1 MNVHQKK
8 KKKKKEKRKTKKTKK
23 DKVKIYESRFMFQC
37 PVTINSSLASSS
49 GSPSSGV
56 HLSAG
61 SSSLVSAA
69 SGGGTTNH
77 PLGVVGAVPGGGA
90 GGLSNARMA
99 VTSAVVRPP
108 GSPTASVSPSQGHP
122 PPTTAGPTAARCCDT
137 GRPIFTDPLTGQTV
151 CSCQYELLGGYQRLG
166 ALPTAA
172 LSMYSAPYAAA
183 AAAAAS
189 EGMAAYFPSLGA
201 EQAPFY
207 TPTAAGL
214 DLKENLGA
222 GAAAAWPYPSVYHP
236 YDAAFASYPFNG
248 YGMDL
253 NGARRKNATRETT
266 STLKAWLNEH
276 KKNPYPTKGE
286 KIMLAI
292 ITKMTLTQVS
302 TWFANARRRL
312 KKENKMT
319 WEPRNRV
326 EDEDN
331 NNEDDDSGRKSVDE
345 KDRLDSK
352 DSGTG
357 SSEDGERPAHRLDLL
372 HGTSG
377 GSAGAQGRTESEWS
391 ESRADSGP
399 DSPEC
404 LYDQREPRHPLQLQ
418 HPAYLASSHGRL
430 LRHPSPESTSP
441 SGHHHLPPSTS
452 APSTGSAV
460 TTKPRIWSLADMA
473 SKDGEQQSPNAT
485 TMTGLTSP
493 YAVSPLASR
502 LPPHH
507 PLHPVMHPGTQFVRP
522 HPDFYRN
529 FYGASH
535 LGSGDMSL
543 LESYSRTL
551 GGLGGVMPPST
562 APSILT
568 SSSSSIA
575 GAGNAKPFSI
585 NGNSGVSGGHTVM
598 LTTASSGLSP
608 SSSSTA
614 SSGGSDHSPHPT
626 GGLPPSQELKSPGRV

>member
-1 MNVHQKK
+1 MSQFSFRGSPNL
-8 KKKKKEKRKTKKTKK
+8 
-23 DKVKIYESRFMFQC
+23 QC
-37 PVTINSSLASSS
+37 PVTVSTSSLASSP
-49 GSPSSGV
+49 SPASAPILSVSSASSLGSGV
-56 HLSAG
+56 G
-61 SSSLVSAA
+61 V
-69 SGGGTTNH
+69 NH
-77 PLGVVGAVPGGGA
+77 PL
-90 GGLSNARMA
+90 SNPSLQTARMA

-108 GSPTASVSPSQGHP
+108 GSPTTSVSPSQPHP
-122 PPTTAGPTAARCCDT
+122 PPTAGGPAGGRCCDT
-137 GRPIFTDPLTGQTV
+137 GRPIYTDPLTGNTV

-166 ALPTAA
+166 ALPTTA
-172 LSMYSAPYAAA
+172 LSMYTAPYAAA

-189 EGMAAYFPSLGA
+189 EGMAAYFPGLA
-201 EQAPFY
+201 EQGHFY
-207 TPTAAGL
+207 SPTATGL

-222 GAAAAWPYPSVYHP
+222 GAAAWPYPSVYPHP
-236 YDAAFASYPFNG
+236 YEAAFASYPFSG
-248 YGMDL
+248 YGVDL

-331 NNEDDDSGRKSVDE
+331 NNEDDDSGRKSVDD

-357 SSEDGERPAHRLDLL
+357 SSEDGDRPAHRMDLL
-372 HGTSG
+372 HGSG
-377 GSAGAQGRTESEWS
+377 GAGGFPVKAESEWS

-404 LYDQREPRHPLQLQ
+404 LFDQREPRHPMQLQ
-418 HPAYLASSHGRL
+418 HPAYLPSSRL
-430 LRHPSPESTSP
+430 LRHSSPEATSP
-441 SGHHHLPPSTS
+441 GSHHLPPSTS
-452 APSTGSAV
+452 ATSTGSA

-473 SKDGEQQSPNAT
+473 SKDGDQPSPNSANLVSPFT
-485 TMTGLTSP
+485 SSTGGGGGGGGKL
-493 YAVSPLASR
+493 VSPLASR

-507 PLHPVMHPGTQFVRP
+507 PLHPAMHPGSQFVRP

-529 FYGASH
+529 FYGSLH
-535 LGSGDMSL
+535 QGSGDMSL
-543 LESYSRTL
+543 LETYSRTL
-551 GGLGGVMPPST
+551 GGLGG
-562 APSILT
+562 APGILTPT
-568 SSSSSIA
+568 SSSSTDAKTFSPEVKSFPTDA
-575 GAGNAKPFSI
+575 KSFSPDVKPFPNQETTKNFSTDVKSFST
-585 NGNSGVSGGHTVM
+585 NGNPANRTSGV
-598 LTTASSGLSP
+598 LTTSSGVSP
-608 SSSSTA
+608 SSSSSSA
-614 SSGGSDHSPHPT
+614 SSAGSEPSSHHPPT
-626 GGLPPSQELKSPGRV
+626 ELKSPGRV

>member
-1 MNVHQKK
+1 MA
-8 KKKKKEKRKTKKTKK
+8 
-23 DKVKIYESRFMFQC
+23 DSYRF
-37 PVTINSSLASSS
+37 S
-49 GSPSSGV
+49 
-56 HLSAG
+56 
-61 SSSLVSAA
+61 
-69 SGGGTTNH
+69 
-77 PLGVVGAVPGGGA
+77 
-90 GGLSNARMA
+90 
-99 VTSAVVRPP
+99 
-108 GSPTASVSPSQGHP
+108 
-122 PPTTAGPTAARCCDT
+122 
-137 GRPIFTDPLTGQTV
+137 
-151 CSCQYELLGGYQRLG
+151 
-166 ALPTAA
+166 
-172 LSMYSAPYAAA
+172 
-183 AAAAAS
+183 
-189 EGMAAYFPSLGA
+189 
-201 EQAPFY
+201 
-207 TPTAAGL
+207 
-214 DLKENLGA
+214 
-222 GAAAAWPYPSVYHP
+222 
-236 YDAAFASYPFNG
+236 

-266 STLKAWLNEH
+266 STLKAWLNDH

-345 KDRLDSK
+345 KDRLGKWLIISRNAEASNLLFSPKAKLRFSAADSK

-357 SSEDGERPAHRLDLL
+357 SSEDGERPAHRMDLL
-372 HGTSG
+372 GTSG
-377 GSAGAQGRTESEWS
+377 GSTGVQGRTESEWS

-404 LYDQREPRHPLQLQ
+404 LYDQREPPRHPLQLQ

-430 LRHPSPESTSP
+430 LRHPSPESTPP
-441 SGHHHLPPSTS
+441 SSHHVPPSTTAS
-452 APSTGSAV
+452 STGSGV

-473 SKDGEQQSPNAT
+473 SKDGEQQSPIPT
-485 TMTGLTSP
+485 TMTGLSSP
-493 YAVSPLASR
+493 YGGSGGAGGGVAGGGGGGGKLMSPLASR

-507 PLHPVMHPGTQFVRP
+507 PLAMHSGTQFVRH

-529 FYGASH
+529 LYGASH

-543 LESYSRTL
+543 LETYSRTL
-551 GGLGGVMPPST
+551 GGLSGVMPPST

-568 SSSSSIA
+568 SSASAVSAS
-575 GAGNAKPFSI
+575 GKPFSI
-585 NGNSGVSGGHTVM
+585 NGGSTAPGGAVL
-598 LTTASSGLSP
+598 LTTATSGLSP

-614 SSGGSDHSPHPT
+614 SSGGSDQSPHPSLSST
-626 GGLPPSQELKSPGRV
+626 QELKSPGRV

>member
-1 MNVHQKK
+1 MSQFSFRGSPNL
-8 KKKKKEKRKTKKTKK
+8 
-23 DKVKIYESRFMFQC
+23 QC
-37 PVTINSSLASSS
+37 PVTATPSLSSTSPSPASAPVLSGGSVSSLGSAVGNSSLQ
-49 GSPSSGV
+49 G
-56 HLSAG
+56 
-61 SSSLVSAA
+61 
-69 SGGGTTNH
+69 
-77 PLGVVGAVPGGGA
+77 
-90 GGLSNARMA
+90 RMA

-108 GSPTASVSPSQGHP
+108 GSPTASVSPSHAP
-122 PPTTAGPTAARCCDT
+122 PSAGGRCCDT

-151 CSCQYELLGGYQRLG
+151 CSCQYDLLGGYQRLG

-189 EGMAAYFPSLGA
+189 EGMAAYFPGLGA
-201 EQAPFY
+201 DQAPFY

-214 DLKENLGA
+214 ELKENLGA
-222 GAAAAWPYPSVYHP
+222 GAAAAWTYPSVYHP
-236 YDAAFASYPFNG
+236 YDAAFGYPFNG

-357 SSEDGERPAHRLDLL
+357 SSEDGERPAHRLDML
-372 HGTSG
+372 HGSSGVSG
-377 GSAGAQGRTESEWS
+377 GLQGGRAESEWS

-418 HPAYLASSHGRL
+418 HPAYLSSAHGRL
-430 LRHPSPESTSP
+430 LQHPSPESTSP
-441 SGHHHLPPSTS
+441 SGHHLPASTS
-452 APSTGSAV
+452 ASSQGPGGPA
-460 TTKPRIWSLADMA
+460 KPRIWSLADMA
-473 SKDGEQQSPNAT
+473 SKDGDQQSPPQ
-485 TMTGLTSP
+485 GLQGLGSP
-493 YAVSPLASR
+493 YGGGGKLVSPLASR
-502 LPPHH
+502 MPAHH
-507 PLHPVMHPGTQFVRP
+507 PLHPMHPGSQFVRP

-543 LESYSRTL
+543 LETYSRL
-551 GGLGGVMPPST
+551 GGLGGVMPAVS
-562 APSILT
+562 APSVLT
-568 SSSSSIA
+568 SSSSTS
-575 GAGNAKPFSI
+575 GAVKSFPV
-585 NGNSGVSGGHTVM
+585 NGGPGPGGPGILLTTTSGV
-598 LTTASSGLSP
+598 SP

-614 SSGGSDHSPHPT
+614 SSGGSDQSPHP
-626 GGLPPSQELKSPGRV
+626 GNSIPPTELKSPGRV

>member
-1 MNVHQKK
+1 MSQFSFRGSPNL
-8 KKKKKEKRKTKKTKK
+8 
-23 DKVKIYESRFMFQC
+23 QC
-37 PVTINSSLASSS
+37 PVTASSSLAST
-49 GSPSSGV
+49 SPSPASAPI
-56 HLSAG
+56 LSAG
-61 SSSLVSAA
+61 SVSSLGSAA
-69 SGGGTTNH
+69 GTT
-77 PLGVVGAVPGGGA
+77 PLGTPLQSV
-90 GGLSNARMA
+90 RMA

-108 GSPTASVSPSQGHP
+108 GSPTTSVSPSQPHP
-122 PPTTAGPTAARCCDT
+122 PPSAGGPPGGRCCDT

-166 ALPTAA
+166 GLPTAA

-189 EGMAAYFPSLGA
+189 EGMAAYFPALGA

-372 HGTSG
+372 HGSG
-377 GSAGAQGRTESEWS
+377 GVPAGLQGRTESEWS

-418 HPAYLASSHGRL
+418 HPAYLAPSHARL
-430 LRHPSPESTSP
+430 LHHPPPQSTSP
-441 SGHHHLPPSTS
+441 SSHHLPPSTS
-452 APSTGSAV
+452 ASSTGS

-473 SKDGEQQSPNAT
+473 SKDGDHHSPNP
-485 TMTGLTSP
+485 TMTGLPSP
-493 YAVSPLASR
+493 YGAGGGGGGAPGKLVSPLASR

-507 PLHPVMHPGTQFVRP
+507 PLHPAMHPGSQFVRP

-543 LESYSRTL
+543 LETYSRTL
-551 GGLGGVMPPST
+551 GGLGGVMPPSS
-562 APSILT
+562 APNILT
-568 SSSSSIA
+568 SSSSSSS
-575 GAGNAKPFSI
+575 GTAKPFSI
-585 NGNSGVSGGHTVM
+585 NGGSIGGPVLLTTANSGV
-598 LTTASSGLSP
+598 SP

-614 SSGGSDHSPHPT
+614 SSGGSEQSPHP
-626 GGLPPSQELKSPGRV
+626 GGNNLPPSELKSPGRV

>member
-1 MNVHQKK
+1 
-8 KKKKKEKRKTKKTKK
+8 
-23 DKVKIYESRFMFQC
+23 C
-37 PVTINSSLASSS
+37 PVTVNSSLA
-49 GSPSSGV
+49 PSSASPVTGV
-56 HLSAG
+56 ILSAG
-61 SSSLVSAA
+61 GSSLVSSVAA
-69 SGGGTTNH
+69 STTTNH
-77 PLGVVGAVPGGGA
+77 PLDVA
-90 GGLSNARMA
+90 GLSQARMA
-99 VTSAVVRPP
+99 VTSAIVRPP
-108 GSPTASVSPSQGHP
+108 GSPTTSVSPSQGHP
-122 PPTTAGPTAARCCDT
+122 PPSAGGPTAARCCDT

-166 ALPTAA
+166 GLPTAA

-222 GAAAAWPYPSVYHP
+222 GAAAAWPYPSMYHP
-236 YDAAFASYPFNG
+236 YDAAFANYPFNG

-372 HGTSG
+372 HGGSG
-377 GSAGAQGRTESEWS
+377 GSAGVQGRTESEWS

-418 HPAYLASSHGRL
+418 HPAYLTQNHGRL

-441 SGHHHLPPSTS
+441 GSQHHLPPSTS

-473 SKDGEQQSPNAT
+473 SKDGDQQNTNPA

-493 YAVSPLASR
+493 YSGTGGGGGGIGGGGGGGASI
-502 LPPHH
+502 
-507 PLHPVMHPGTQFVRP
+507 HPGTQFVRP

-529 FYGASH
+529 LYGASH
-535 LGSGDMSL
+535 LGSGDISL
-543 LESYSRTL
+543 LETYSRTL
-551 GGLGGVMPPST
+551 GGLGGVIPPST

-568 SSSSSIA
+568 SSSSSISA
-575 GAGNAKPFSI
+575 AGNVKPFTI
-585 NGNSGVSGGHTVM
+585 NGGSGAAGGTPAGSAVL

-614 SSGGSDHSPHPT
+614 SSGGSDQSPHPAG
-626 GGLPPSQELKSPGRV
+626 GGLPATQELKSPGRV